1 LHFVVEKRLIKGR
14 YSPNLALAGKKI
26 RAWKLL
32 LKKRSGGAVHSKYLI
47 RKLKEAGIADIDLL
61 STDGI
66 KENLRNAWQ
75 RYRILKR
82 RASGD
87 RATWIEDLATARAA
101 EGKTSVA
108 AEIKNIK
115 LREARRR
122 DARLIKFVNGDS
134 IRTGL
139 SILRINDRQ
148 DWIEVTEKKDMEKAL
163 LKELQH
169 RFNQAKA
176 TPFCMNPLLEEWVP

>member
-1 LHFVVEKRLIKGR
+1 MLWIDVPTDLALGYTPAAFASPSPKRQILQDPRVVKNYNKLLKSKLESNNVLSQIQALENSLQGSISTTQIQEYDLLDKLRIEATIAAEKGCQKLRMGAIP

-66 KENLRNAWQ
+66 RENLRNAWQ

-87 RATWIEDLATARAA
+87 QAT
-101 EGKTSVA
+101 
-108 AEIKNIK
+108 
-115 LREARRR
+115 
-122 DARLIKFVNGDS
+122 
-134 IRTGL
+134 
-139 SILRINDRQ
+139 
-148 DWIEVTEKKDMEKAL
+148 
-163 LKELQH
+163 
-169 RFNQAKA
+169 
-176 TPFCMNPLLEEWVP
+176 